1 MIFELAW
8 RNSWRQPRRTILSSL
23 AIAFTSAFLIFMP
36 SLQNGSYA
44 AMVENTLRLFDG
56 YAEIQQSGY
65 RDNPEIRNSFSIP
78 DDLIRQLKDLKHVN
92 VISQRAVSFALV
104 ASEQRSF
111 GAQIVGVQSN
121 SEPMVSTIPGNIK
134 HGRFLSTDVN
144 NENTGEIVLG
154 DVLAK
159 NLKVNIGD
167 KITLLGNG
175 RDGSLAV
182 DSLTV
187 VGIFST
193 GISAMDRLMAE
204 IPLQRFQQTFSMQQQ
219 VHSIILSGED
229 IFSFQQAIK
238 PIRTLANKYNLVAL
252 DWQQLQPGLMKGI
265 LLDMSTSLP
274 LYVAMVL
281 VVTFSLLNSVFMS
294 VLERTRE
301 FGVLLSLGMRPSN
314 IAKMVWI
321 ETLILIVSGLI
332 LGIVFGYA
340 LTEYYAHIGIHFEE
354 AEEIFSEFGLPS
366 AMYPQLNWFTLLMGP
381 GIIGLC
387 ILISTIFP
395 VMRIYKMQPVPAMRA
410 V

>member
-36 SLQNGSYA
+36 SLQNGSYI

-56 YAEIQQSGY
+56 YAEIQQVGY
-65 RDNPEIRNSFSIP
+65 RDNPEIRNSLKVP
-78 DDLIRQLKDLKHVN
+78 DNLISDLKKIEQVAT
-92 VISQRAVSFALV
+92 ISQRAISFALL
-104 ASEQRSF
+104 ASDQRSF

-121 SEPMVSTIPGNIK
+121 SEARVSTIPGNIK
-134 HGRFLSTDVN
+134 HGRFLSTDIN
-144 NENTGEIVLG
+144 NTDSSEIVLG

-159 NLKVNIGD
+159 NLKVAVGD

-175 RDGSLAV
+175 RDGSLAA

-204 IPLQRFQQTFSMQQQ
+204 IPLQRFQQTFSMNQQI
-219 VHSIILSGED
+219 HSIILSGND
-229 IFSFQQAIK
+229 IASFQQSIK
-238 PIRTLANKYNLVAL
+238 SIQALANKYNLTAL

-265 LLDMSTSLP
+265 LLDISTSLP
-274 LYVAMVL
+274 LYIAMVL

-321 ETLILIVSGLI
+321 ETIILIIFGLLI
-332 LGIVFGYA
+332 GIALGYA
-340 LTEYYAHIGIHFEE
+340 LTEYYAHTGIHFAE
-354 AEEIFSEFGLPS
+354 AQEIFKEFGLPS
-366 AMYPQLNWFTLLMGP
+366 AMYPQLNWFTLLIGP
-381 GIIGLC
+381 SIIGLC

-395 VMRIYKMQPVPAMRA
+395 VVRIYKMQPVPAMRA

>member
-1 MIFELAW
+1 MILELAW

-36 SLQNGSYA
+36 SLQNGSYI

-56 YAEIQQSGY
+56 YAEIQQPGY
-65 RDNPEIRNSFSIP
+65 RDNPEIRNSLKMS
-78 DDLIRQLKDLKHVN
+78 DSLISDLKKIRHVET
-92 VISQRAVSFALV
+92 VSQRAISFALL
-104 ASEQRSF
+104 ASDQRSF
-111 GAQIVGVQSN
+111 GAQIVGVQSD
-121 SEPMVSTIPGNIK
+121 SEALVSTIPNNIK
-134 HGRFLSTDVN
+134 QGRFLLTDN
-144 NENTGEIVLG
+144 SNTDEIVLG

-159 NLKVNIGD
+159 NLKASIGD

-175 RDGSLAV
+175 RDGSLAA

-193 GISAMDRLMAE
+193 GISTMDRLMAE
-204 IPLQRFQQTFSMQQQ
+204 IPLQRFQQTFSMSQQ
-219 VHSIILSGED
+219 VHSIILSGKD
-229 IFSFQQAIK
+229 ISSFQQSIK
-238 PIRTLANKYNLVAL
+238 SIQDIANKNNLTAL

-265 LLDMSTSLP
+265 LLDISTSLP

-321 ETLILIVSGLI
+321 ETIILIIFGL
-332 LGIVFGYA
+332 LMGIALGYA
-340 LTEYYAHIGIHFEE
+340 LTEYYAHVGIHFEE
-354 AEEIFSEFGLPS
+354 AQEIFSEYGLPN
-366 AMYPQLNWFTLLMGP
+366 AMYPQLNGFTLLIGP
-381 GIIGLC
+381 GIIGLS

-395 VMRIYKMQPVPAMRA
+395 VVRIYKMQPVPAMRA

>member
-1 MIFELAW
+1 MILELAW

-36 SLQNGSYA
+36 SLQNGSYI

-56 YAEIQQSGY
+56 YAEIQQPDY
-65 RDNPEIRNSFSIP
+65 RDNPEIRNSLKVPSNLIS
-78 DDLIRQLKDLKHVN
+78 DLEEIEHIET
-92 VISQRAVSFALV
+92 ISQRAISFALL
-104 ASEQRSF
+104 ASDQRSF
-111 GAQIVGVQSN
+111 GAQIVGVQGD
-121 SEPMVSTIPGNIK
+121 SEALVSTIPGNIK
-134 HGRFLSTDVN
+134 HGRFLLTDN
-144 NENTGEIVLG
+144 KTNMDEIVLG

-159 NLKVNIGD
+159 NLKVSVGD
-167 KITLLGNG
+167 RITLLGNG
-175 RDGSLAV
+175 RDGSLAA
-182 DSLTV
+182 DSLKL

-193 GISAMDRLMAE
+193 GISTMDRLMAE
-204 IPLQRFQQTFSMQQQ
+204 IPLQRFQQTFSMNQQ
-219 VHSIILSGED
+219 VHSIILSGKD
-229 IFSFQQAIK
+229 IASFQQSII
-238 PIRTLANKYNLVAL
+238 PIRTVANKYNLTAL

-265 LLDMSTSLP
+265 LLDISTSLP
-274 LYVAMVL
+274 LYIAMVL

-321 ETLILIVSGLI
+321 ETIILIIFGLI
-332 LGIVFGYA
+332 MGIALGYA
-340 LTEYYAHIGIHFEE
+340 LTEYYAHAGIHFEE
-354 AEEIFSEFGLPS
+354 AQELFSEFGLPS
-366 AMYPQLNWFTLLMGP
+366 AMYPQLNWFTLLFGP

-395 VMRIYKMQPVPAMRA
+395 VIRIYKMQAVPAMRA